1 MDNIHMAD
9 MGYTHI
15 VFVLDRSAS
24 MAGLKSDTI
33 GGFNE
38 FLREQKTAEGYATFS
53 LIQFADDYT
62 DTVSKTGIQ
71 QVDELTDVTYQ
82 PTGCSTGLRDA
93 LGRSINETSSW
104 LKNTLLIIKPGKIIF
119 VIYTDGLENSSKE
132 FSQSQITEMITSKEN
147 DQDWNF
153 IYMGANQDAIKV
165 GVSMGMET
173 GNTLSYAATGKGTRS
188 AYENLS
194 SDMLCYR
201 KGVTAKVQN
210 FVSDKSKR
218 DQDDLLDD
226 AKWTNL
232 ADKS

>member
-1 MDNIHMAD
+1 MAD

-15 VFVLDRSAS
+15 SFVLDRSAS

-53 LIQFADDYT
+53 LVQFADDYT
-62 DTVSKTGIQ
+62 NSVPKIGIQ
-71 QVDELTDVTYQ
+71 QVEALTESTYS

-93 LGRSINETSSW
+93 LGRAINETSEW
-104 LKNTLLIIKPGKIIF
+104 LKNTGDHDKPGKIIF

-132 FSQSQITEMITSKEN
+132 FSQSQITEMITSKEK

-173 GNTLSYAATGKGTRS
+173 GNTLSYAATSKGTRS
-188 AYENLS
+188 AFQNLGD
-194 SDMLCYR
+194 DMLCYR

-210 FVSDKSKR
+210 FVSDKSKK

-232 ADKS
+232 TDKS